1 MKLTFKA
8 ANLSNNAS
16 DNRGPEKGDIL
27 SKLLYTKRKKV
38 L

>member
-16 DNRGPEKGDIL
+16 DNRGPEKNCYI
-27 SKLLYTKRKKV
+27 KKKKSFITI
-38 L
+38 

>member
-16 DNRGPEKGDIL
+16 DNRGLEKEVIL
-27 SKLLYTKRKKV
+27 SKLLYRRKV